1 MTAGGAGALRDP
13 QATAQPLRSGW
24 MRRGAGNKDLIVDL
38 GRDIGSPAWWRGFIT
53 VGLLCGATA
62 WAGIGLGIPV
72 VTEAVP
78 RSYAPSQAQE
88 AAILAFA
95 PLASGSATGRRIAPT
110 AAVRPLTETPE
121 RPRIEVNATLGGD
134 FASSLRRAGVSD
146 SEAKAVAD
154 MIASATSASVRKGT
168 ALDIVLGR
176 RANRQVPRPLEH
188 LAFRAAFD
196 LKLEINRVDGALQA
210 KRIPIA
216 VDNTP
221 LRVTGTVGPSLYK
234 SARAAGIPAS
244 VVADVIKALSYG
256 LDFQR
261 DVAASNKFDIIVEHR
276 RAATGET
283 ETGKLLFAGLDQG
296 KKKVRMLRW
305 TLGGRDQFFD
315 ANGEAT
321 QKGLMRTPVDGARL
335 TSGFGMRRHPLLGYS
350 RMHRGIDFG
359 AAHGT
364 PILAAAA
371 GVVNFSGRHG
381 GHGNYVRI
389 NHGNGLQTAYG
400 HMSRIAAK
408 NGQRVAQGQVIGYVG
423 STGMSTGPHLH
434 YELWRNGKAVDP
446 RSIKF
451 TSRTQ
456 LSGGELSRFKAKLNT
471 LMAIQPGN
479 HAMAAQ
485 EPAGAAEQTASAGT
499 QKPAG

>member
-1 MTAGGAGALRDP
+1 MTAGGAGALRHDGALARP
-13 QATAQPLRSGW
+13 QRSDWLR
-24 MRRGAGNKDLIVDL
+24 RRAANSDFVVDL
-38 GRDIGSPAWWRGFIT
+38 GRDIGSASWWRGFIT
-53 VGLLCGATA
+53 VALLCGATA
-62 WAGIGLGIPV
+62 TVGISLGVPV
-72 VTEAVP
+72 IVQPVP
-78 RSYAPSQAQE
+78 RAFAPTQAQE
-88 AAILAFA
+88 ASALAFA

-110 AAVRPLTETPE
+110 AFVRPLTETPE
-121 RPRIEVNATLGGD
+121 RPRIEINATLGGD

-146 SEAKAVAD
+146 GEAKTIAD
-154 MIASATSASVRKGT
+154 MIAGATNGSVKKGT

-176 RANRQVPRPLEH
+176 RPSRQVPRPLEA

-196 LKLEINRVDGALQA
+196 LKLEVNRLDGALQV

-216 VDNTP
+216 VDDTP

-234 SARAAGIPAS
+234 SARAAGVPAS
-244 VVADVIKALSYG
+244 VVADVIKALSYN

-261 DVAASNKFDIIVEHR
+261 DVGSSNRFDIIVEHR
-276 RAATGET
+276 RAETGET

-296 KKKVRMLRW
+296 KKKTQMLRW

-315 ANGEAT
+315 ASGEAT

-350 RMHRGIDFG
+350 RMHRGVDFG

-371 GVVNFSGRHG
+371 GVINFSGWHG
-381 GHGNYVRI
+381 GHGNYIRI
-389 NHGNGLQTAYG
+389 NHGSGLQTAYG

-408 NGQRVAQGQVIGYVG
+408 SGQRVSQGQVIGYVG
-423 STGMSTGPHLH
+423 STGMSTGAHLH
-434 YELWRNGKAVDP
+434 YELWRNGKAIDP
-446 RSIKF
+446 RSVKF

-456 LSGGELSRFKAKLNT
+456 LAGPDLNRFKARLNS
-471 LMAIQPGN
+471 LLAIQPGN
-479 HAMAAQ
+479 HAMTAAKTP
-485 EPAGAAEQTASAGT
+485 EKTEQTASAKT
-499 QKPAG
+499 AKPAG